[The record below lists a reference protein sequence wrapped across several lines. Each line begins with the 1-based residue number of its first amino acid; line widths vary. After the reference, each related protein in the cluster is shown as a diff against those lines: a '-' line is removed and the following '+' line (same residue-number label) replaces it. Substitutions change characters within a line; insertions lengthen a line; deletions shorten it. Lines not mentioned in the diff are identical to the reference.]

1 MLMPEPILFRLCSSH
16 CKTARKKIQHGYE
29 TGPSRFKQQKSD
41 RQYSADQFPDN
52 LVPTNLSV
60 FRAKQ
65 FNKRSPSILRGPK
78 NLGEVRKN
86 VEQATHIACFFE
98 ETGRR
103 RTKIPP
109 CRFLLADPRGAQ

>member
-1 MLMPEPILFRLCSSH
+1 MLMPGPILFNPCSEH
-16 CKTARKKIQHGYE
+16 CQTERKKNQHGYE

-86 VEQATHIACFFE
+86 VRQHTHIARFFG
-98 ETGRR
+98 ETGR
-103 RTKIPP
+103 
-109 CRFLLADPRGAQ
+109 